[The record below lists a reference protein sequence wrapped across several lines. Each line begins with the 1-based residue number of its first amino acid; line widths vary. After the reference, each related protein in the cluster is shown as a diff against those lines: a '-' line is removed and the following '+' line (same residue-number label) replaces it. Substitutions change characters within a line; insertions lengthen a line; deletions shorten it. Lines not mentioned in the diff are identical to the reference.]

1 MRPPAASFERSAAA
15 ALPHRV
21 AQHARTALRPMRVS
35 GGVSG
40 LPAEYSFRLYA
51 NVRQELDDVVGPD
64 RLPNL
69 DDREKLKC
77 PSPRAK
83 PKPPLR
89 ARTERVCIH
98 DRASLCTPRYTWAV
112 IKEVMR
118 IRLVSPVLAPHY
130 VSEEVEIGG
139 YALQPHVGGNGEHAG
154 APVEAGEQRLWH
166 AGTSCRSARRS
177 SCTHTQCRSTQSCGT
192 SPRSS
197 TPRGKPSRH
206 TGTKPEAVST
216 RAVRLRS
223 VLWPLNSI

>member
-1 MRPPAASFERSAAA
+1 MIRECRGKA
-15 ALPHRV
+15 ALLC
-21 AQHARTALRPMRVS
+21 RTASHDTPAPRS
-35 GGVSG
+35 GQCALVVT
-40 LPAEYSFRLYA
+40 LPTEYSFRLYA

-139 YALQPHVGGNGEHAG
+139 YALQPHVG
-154 APVEAGEQRLWH
+154 VWR
-166 AGTSCRSARRS
+166 
-177 SCTHTQCRSTQSCGT
+177 
-192 SPRSS
+192 
-197 TPRGKPSRH
+197 PRGC
-206 TGTKPEAVST
+206 AC
-216 RAVRLRS
+216 
-223 VLWPLNSI
+223 